1 MDERDLAMEW
11 FEIADKDLAS
21 AEFLKDMEPTPYDII
36 CFHCQQSAE
45 KYLKGYLALH
55 GEETPKTHIL
65 QTLNGLCRAIDPDF
79 ADINEDCISLS
90 DYAVF
95 IRYPSQLEVDE
106 NLMLEA
112 LRRAYRIKQFVLKK
126 VSRGSER

>member
-1 MDERDLAMEW
+1 LDERDLAMEW

-21 AEFLKDMEPTPYDII
+21 AEYLKNMEPTPFDII

-65 QTLNGLCRAIDPDF
+65 QTINGLCCIIDPDF
-79 ADINEDCISLS
+79 ADLNEDCISLS
-90 DYAVF
+90 DYAVV
-95 IRYPSQLEVDE
+95 IRYPSHIEVDE
-106 NLMLEA
+106 DLMREA
-112 LRRAYRIKQFVLKK
+112 LRRAYRIKRFVLAKGNQK
-126 VSRGSER
+126 VC